1 MRKKMKWALTLLVA
15 ILGVTSMAAQQPALF
30 KTELVTHRSR
40 ADYENYLNITKNR
53 IAVTPTAALDALLP
67 NAGDTA
73 TFAVARRY
81 FGYNMY
87 ADNADNPSKFRSV
100 WSLSNNIAVLSVTRR
115 NAPGEYDYRI
125 EYLNRSQDTVHT
137 FDDEKPTTLQGTFS
151 ASSPLLILDR
161 HTLNNSP
168 TNDGGIGRGL
178 FRSNHDYLGYSIAQA
193 EWIKRKRKNKE
204 IYKLKLPSATT
215 TPAPS
220 RESMIINPSIYLLG
234 GEQKTYTLEEVEKD
248 TIGPRDHLAPGSEL
262 AKNRIDIVEAS
273 YLRNL
278 AYEPLQVSDFPKN
291 ALNRMKYSYTVSTD
305 AAQQAAAN
313 EVKLKDGEGFEDFFN
328 GFGQYGGF
336 AQQNTWD
343 GGTLTR
349 HWCAPRCPDSEG
361 NTQWEEV
368 QAPGKQMAADGAT
381 LKTHVPDPVFCMTP
395 SRDSTYKATP
405 TFFSKTVTEWTG
417 EQPGENSYLG
427 NRLCW
432 PMPGLSVDVTKTEK
446 STRIW
451 KNPND
456 PEERRGYGVT
466 LKIKAS
472 MINLSKLWGFS
483 NQGLIPDLT
492 RESNPRSVPGFDPAA
507 ANQHDATYDNT
518 RYLDMY
524 ASAGKW
530 CYPDSLYMIRV
541 WRYDALGK
549 DSVGVLLN
557 TLPDISG
564 NGWSTN
570 YSEIKEL
577 YPKKD
582 DWGPDKEV
590 TVHDIFLD
598 RPLLAGETS
607 SCDYYVRIYF
617 KGRRSD
623 REGKGSLSSAGAG
636 CIEIEPQSGNSA
648 SEYWYK
654 LPNLKEYSVVEAKV
668 TVIFNDDTPTGLGE
682 IADGQLEARG
692 VHYVNLQGMTSS
704 RPFPGMN
711 IVVTTWTD
719 GSVTR
724 KKVMY

>member
-151 ASSPLLILDR
+151 ASAPLLILDR

-193 EWIKRKRKNKE
+193 EWKWHPRRKT
-204 IYKLKLPSATT
+204 YVLKLPSPSS

-220 RESMIINPSIYLLG
+220 RECMIIIPSIYLLG

-305 AAQQAAAN
+305 AAQQAEAN

-368 QAPGKQMAADGAT
+368 QAPGKQMAADGVT

-417 EQPGENSYLG
+417 EEPGENSYLG

-432 PMPGLSVDVTKTEK
+432 PMPSLSLAVTGTEK

-472 MINLSKLWGFS
+472 MIDLSKLWGFS

-623 REGKGSLSSAGAG
+623 GEGKGALSSAGAG
-636 CIEIEPQSGNSA
+636 CIEIEPQPGNSA
-648 SEYWYK
+648 SVYWYN

-668 TVIFNDDTPTGLGE
+668 TVIFNDDTPTGLSE

-724 KKVMY
+724 KKMMY